1 MTAVMMRELRSY
13 FQTPVGYVIVG
24 LFLLVT
30 GVLFTVFNMLSQ
42 SSDFSSFLSSFL
54 ILYVLVIPLL
64 TMRLWS
70 EERRQRTDQLLLTS
84 PITVTQIV
92 VGKFLAAFIVYLIT
106 MVVTMLYAVV
116 VGIFGDLI
124 VSQTI
129 GAYIGLILLGASLI
143 SVGVLI
149 SASAENQVSAAFF
162 SVITLLLIFI
172 IRIVKTAVPQT
183 EGVASVFAVAAVVGI
198 GVFFFTN
205 TRNWIVTAAI
215 SVVAAGGFVLTYFI
229 DAAVFRGLL
238 GNLLDIIS
246 LFDRLASFSIGIVKL
261 EEVVFHLSF
270 TSVLLF
276 ITIRLIE
283 RRRWA

>member
-1 MTAVMMRELRSY
+1 MTAIMMRELRSY

-24 LFLLVT
+24 LFLFVT
-30 GVLFTVFNMLSQ
+30 GLIFTTSNMLGQ
-42 SSDFSSFLSSFL
+42 SSNFTAFLGNFL
-54 ILYVLVIPLL
+54 LLYVLVVPLL

-92 VGKFLAAFIVYLIT
+92 VGKFLAAFLVYLIT
-106 MVVTMLYAVV
+106 LVVTMLYAVV

-124 VSQTI
+124 ISQTI
-129 GAYIGLILLGASLI
+129 GAYIGLALLGGSLI
-143 SVGVLI
+143 SIGVLI

-172 IRIVKTAVPQT
+172 IRLIKPAVPQNDIT
-183 EGVASVFAVAAVVGI
+183 AIIFAAAAVIAI
-198 GVFFFTN
+198 GLFFFSN
-205 TRNWIVTAAI
+205 TKNWIVTGAGAL
-215 SVVAAGGFVLTYFI
+215 VAAGAFVLTYFI
-229 DAAVFRGLL
+229 NADVFQGLFRDT
-238 GNLLDIIS
+238 LDIVS
-246 LFDRLASFSIGIVKL
+246 LFDRMGTFTIGIVKL

-270 TSVLLF
+270 TSVFLF